1 MSKLN
6 SLSNYDI
13 FLLYSNIKSF
23 GKICKDFMAQ
33 RCMGLNID
41 IFCLLV
47 THISLW
53 ILNYKFLKLI
63 IPLEFYA
70 YMRY

>member
-6 SLSNYDI
+6 FLSNHGI

-23 GKICKDFMAQ
+23 GKICKDFRAD

-41 IFCLLV
+41 FFLSNRYTL
-47 THISLW
+47 SLW
-53 ILNYKFLKLI
+53 RLNYKFLK
-63 IPLEFYA
+63 
-70 YMRY
+70 